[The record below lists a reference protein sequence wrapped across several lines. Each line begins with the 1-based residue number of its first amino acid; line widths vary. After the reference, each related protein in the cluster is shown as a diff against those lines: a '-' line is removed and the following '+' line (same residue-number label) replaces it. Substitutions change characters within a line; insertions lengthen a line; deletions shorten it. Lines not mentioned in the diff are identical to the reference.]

1 MRRRVFDTLMSTAG
15 AALAVLL
22 LVAGGLLLWAHSFVD
37 SNVHSQLAAQQIEFP
52 AKGSP
57 GLTADPEIKKF
68 VTPYAGQQVTDGAQ
82 AEVFADHYIAV
93 HLRGIGG
100 GKTYSQISGEFLQMK
115 PTDPNYQQVA
125 QTRQTLF
132 MGETLRGML
141 LNAYAFWKMGQIALV
156 AAIAA
161 FVGAGLL
168 GLLSGLGFR
177 HSRYVPEDV
186 ELLDGHAHST
196 PPTRRAVAGADA

>member
-15 AALAVLL
+15 AVTAVLL

-37 SNVHSQLAAQQIEFP
+37 SNVHTQLASQAISFP
-52 AKGSP
+52 AAGSTE
-57 GLTADPEIKKF
+57 LTADPEIAKY
-68 VTPYAGQQVTDGAQ
+68 VTPYAGQQVTNGAQ

-93 HLRGIGG
+93 HLREIGQ
-100 GKTYSQISGEFLQMK
+100 GKTYSEVSAQFLQMK

-132 MGETLRGML
+132 MGETLRGLL
-141 LNAYAFWKMGQIALV
+141 LNAYAFWKIGQIALW

-161 FVGAGLL
+161 FVGAGVL
-168 GLLSGLGFR
+168 GLLSMLGFR
-177 HSRYVPEDV
+177 HSRHVPETAQ
-186 ELLDGHAHST
+186 LLEGHGQSAPIRT
-196 PPTRRAVAGADA
+196 PAEVAGS

>member
-52 AKGSP
+52 AQGSQS
-57 GLTADPEIKKF
+57 LTSDPEIKKY
-68 VTPYAGQQVTDGAQ
+68 VTPYAGQQVTNGAQ

-93 HLRGIGG
+93 HLRAIGG
-100 GKTYSQISGEFLQMK
+100 GKTYSQISDAFLRMK

-141 LNAYAFWKMGQIALV
+141 LNAYAFWKMGQIALW

-168 GLLSGLGFR
+168 ALLSGLGLR
-177 HSRYVPEDV
+177 HSRVVSDDAK
-186 ELLDGHAHST
+186 LLDGHAHST
-196 PPTRRAVAGADA
+196 PPSRRAVAGADV

>member
-15 AALAVLL
+15 AVLAVLL
-22 LVAGGLLLWAHSFVD
+22 LVAGGLLLWAHNFVD
-37 SNVHSQLAAQQIEFP
+37 SNVHSQLAAQEIQFP
-52 AKGSP
+52 AKDSP
-57 GLTADPEIKKF
+57 GLTGDPEIKKY

-100 GKTYSQISGEFLQMK
+100 GKTYSQISEEFLQMK
-115 PTDPNYQQVA
+115 PTDADYQQVA
-125 QTRQTLF
+125 QTRQALF
-132 MGETLRGML
+132 MGETLRGLL
-141 LNAYAFWKMGQIALV
+141 LNAYAFWKMGQIALW

-168 GLLSGLGFR
+168 GVLSALGFR
-177 HSRYVPEDV
+177 HSRHVPGDA
-186 ELLDGHAHST
+186 ELLDGHPHSA
-196 PPTRRAVAGADA
+196 PPAGRAVAGAGA

>member
-15 AALAVLL
+15 AVMAVLL
-22 LVAGGLLLWAHSFVD
+22 AVAGSLLLWAHGFVD
-37 SNVHSQLAAQQIEFP
+37 SNVHTQLAAQQIEFP

-57 GLTADPEIKKF
+57 GLTADPEIAKF

-82 AEVFADHYIAV
+82 AQVFADHYIAV
-93 HLRGIGG
+93 HLREIAG
-100 GKTYSQISGEFLQMK
+100 GKTYSEVSSQFLQMK
-115 PTDPNYQQVA
+115 PTDPGYQEVA

-132 MGETLRGML
+132 MGETLRGLL
-141 LNAYAFWKMGQIALV
+141 LNAYAFWKMGQIALY

-168 GLLSGLGFR
+168 ALLAVFGYR
-177 HSRYVPEDV
+177 HSRQVPEQV
-186 ELLDGHAHST
+186 ELFEGPEHGSGH
-196 PPTRRAVAGADA
+196 RRMETAGV

>member
-22 LVAGGLLLWAHSFVD
+22 VVAGGLLLWAHSFVD
-37 SNVHSQLAAQQIEFP
+37 SNVHTQLAAQQIEFP
-52 AKGSP
+52 AAGTP
-57 GLTADPEIKKF
+57 GLTSDPEIKKY

-93 HLRGIGG
+93 HLREIGG
-100 GKTYSQISGEFLQMK
+100 GKTYSQISAEFLQMK
-115 PTDPNYQQVA
+115 PTDPNFQQVA

-132 MGETLRGML
+132 MGETLRGLL
-141 LNAYAFWKMGQIALV
+141 LNAYAFWKMGQIALW

-161 FVGAGLL
+161 FLGAGLL
-168 GLLSGLGFR
+168 GLLSALGFR
-177 HSRYVPEDV
+177 HSRVVPAEA
-186 ELLDGHAHST
+186 ELLEGHEH
-196 PPTRRAVAGADA
+196 RREPAAADA

>member
-15 AALAVLL
+15 AVMAVLL
-22 LVAGGLLLWAHSFVD
+22 AVAGGLLLWAHGFVD
-37 SNVHSQLAAQQIEFP
+37 SNVHTQLAAQQIEFP

-57 GLTADPEIKKF
+57 GLTADPEIAKF

-82 AEVFADHYIAV
+82 AQVFADHYIAV
-93 HLRGIGG
+93 HLREIAD
-100 GKTYSQISGEFLQMK
+100 GKTYSEVSAQFLQMK
-115 PTDPNYQQVA
+115 PTDPGYQQVA

-132 MGETLRGML
+132 MGETLRGLL
-141 LNAYAFWKMGQIALV
+141 LNAYAFWKMGQIALY

-168 GLLSGLGFR
+168 ALLAVFGYR
-177 HSRYVPEDV
+177 HSRHVPEQV
-186 ELLDGHAHST
+186 QLFEGHENGAGH
-196 PPTRRAVAGADA
+196 RREAVARV

>member
-1 MRRRVFDTLMSTAG
+1 MRRRVFDSLMSTAG
-15 AALAVLL
+15 AVLAVLL
-22 LVAGGLLLWAHSFVD
+22 LVAGGLLLWAHNFVD
-37 SNVHSQLAAQQIEFP
+37 GTVHSQLAAQQIEFP
-52 AKGSP
+52 AQDSP
-57 GLTADPEIKKF
+57 GLTGDPEIKQY

-93 HLRGIGG
+93 HLRAIGG

-115 PTDPNYQQVA
+115 PTDANYQQVA

-141 LNAYAFWKMGQIALV
+141 LNAYAFWKMGQIALY

-168 GLLSGLGFR
+168 ALLSGLGFR
-177 HSRYVPEDV
+177 HSRHVPEQA
-186 ELLDGHAHST
+186 ELLHGHTHST
-196 PPTRRAVAGADA
+196 HPADRAVAGAEV

>member
-37 SNVHSQLAAQQIEFP
+37 GNVHTQLTAQQIEFP
-52 AKGSP
+52 AKGSQA
-57 GLTADPEIKKF
+57 LTADPEIKKY

-93 HLRGIGG
+93 HLREIGG
-100 GKTYSQISGEFLQMK
+100 GKTYSQISSQFQQMK
-115 PTDPNYQQVA
+115 PTDPTYQQVA

-141 LNAYAFWKMGQIALV
+141 LNAYAFWKMAQVALW

-161 FVGAGLL
+161 FVGAVLL
-168 GLLSGLGFR
+168 AVLSGLGFR
-177 HSRYVPEDV
+177 HSRSVLEDV
-186 ELLDGHAHST
+186 ELLDGRTHRT
-196 PPTRRAVAGADA
+196 PSPRKAVAPASA